1 MNHDSSSYFKQFSYL
16 TETPSP
22 RWSLMINQDKIKQ
35 TKCRRRRGPSNKSL
49 AKSNFPELTLSLDGT
64 VLRLLRFGHR
74 KLLFSVMKILCHPFW
89 AKRNDSFWHDEEAVT
104 PWSITGSKKKK
115 KNVSVLLFFSHS
127 RALRPSYRQTF
138 EQKRRKKRGQLISL
152 CHVIFLGG
160 MKKRTCSTLPGR
172 TLITN
177 FFLDHN
183 G

>member
-104 PWSITGSKKKK
+104 PWSITGSKKKEEKCQRPFIFLSLACSEAILSSNIWTEAK
-115 KNVSVLLFFSHS
+115 KKERTIDFIVSCHLFRRHEKKDLFNFTRANPHHQFFSWS
-127 RALRPSYRQTF
+127 
-138 EQKRRKKRGQLISL
+138 
-152 CHVIFLGG
+152 
-160 MKKRTCSTLPGR
+160 
-172 TLITN
+172 
-177 FFLDHN
+177 
-183 G
+183 